1 MKSFRTELENPIVE
15 QDIIELEKKIR
26 LFKEGKLDSEKFR
39 SLRLARGVYGQRQ
52 EGVQMIRIKLPF
64 GKVTPDQLVKIADV
78 ADEYSSGV
86 LHATTRQ
93 DIQIHFVKLEKT
105 PELWA
110 KLEQSDI
117 TLREACG
124 NTVRNIT
131 ASDIAGIDPDEP
143 FDVSPYAD
151 GMFRYFLRNPVC
163 QEMGR
168 KFKIAFSSSDKDTA
182 LTFMHDLGFIPKINE
197 KGERGF
203 KVLIGGGLG
212 AQSFL
217 APTAYEF
224 LHEDLIIPFTEGVL
238 RVFDKYGERT
248 RRHKAR
254 IKYLLSD
261 IGLEKLMEL
270 IAEEQKALKS
280 KTFKIDR
287 NALPEPPTK
296 ANKQFKEVKTA
307 DENQYKTWLST
318 NVFEQKQKGF
328 YGVYVKVLLGNLKTG
343 KARELAETAR
353 EFAADDIRITINQNY
368 LLKYVRKEGLPHL
381 FNALYKIGLA
391 EPGFNSTADITA
403 CPGTDTC
410 NLGISSSTGT
420 AVALEKVVKEEFPE
434 FLHNKDIDIK
444 ISGCMNSC
452 GQHMAAS
459 IGFQGSSLKSGALV
473 LPSLQLVL
481 GGGAA
486 GNGVGLIAEKVIKVP
501 SKRGPQLV
509 RNLLNDY
516 KTNVQENE
524 KFNEYFRRQGKNY
537 FYELLKPLADLSNL
551 TQEDFIDWGHTESY
565 KTAVGVGECAGV
577 MIDLVATLIYE
588 AEEKYEWATNA
599 LENKQYA
606 DSIYHSYATLVS
618 GAKAMLLG
626 KQIQCNTHNK
636 IISDFQEN
644 FVATSEYTA
653 IADFTEFV
661 NQIQKNEPTKE
672 FAEKYFAEAGKF
684 LKDINEL
691 RNKQIAKSPS
701 ETN

>member
-1 MKSFRTELENPIVE
+1 MKSFQTELENPIVQ
-15 QDIIELEKKIR
+15 QDIIDLEKKIH
-26 LFKEGKLDSEKFR
+26 LFREGKIDSEKFR

-64 GKVTPDQLVKIADV
+64 GKVTPDQLIKICDV

-93 DIQIHFVKLEKT
+93 DIQIHFVKLEQT

-197 KGERGF
+197 QGERGF

-254 IKYLLSD
+254 IKYLLHD

-270 IAEEQKALKS
+270 VAEEQKALKS

-287 NALPEPPTK
+287 NALPELLPKTE
-296 ANKQFKEVKTA
+296 KQFAEVKVA
-307 DENQYKTWLST
+307 DENHYQTWLAT
-318 NVFEQKQKGF
+318 NVFEQKQKEF
-328 YGVYVKVLLGNLKTG
+328 YGVYVKVLLGNLKTA
-343 KARELAETAR
+343 KARELAEVAR

-368 LLKYVRKEGLPHL
+368 LFKFVRKEALPHL
-381 FNALYKIGLA
+381 FNALHKIGLSEA
-391 EPGFNSTADITA
+391 GFNSTADITA

-459 IGFQGSSLKSGALV
+459 IGFQGSSLKSGAYV

-516 KTNVQENE
+516 KANVQQNE
-524 KFNEYFRRQGKNY
+524 KFNDYFRRQGKNY

-588 AEEKYEWATNA
+588 AEEKYEWSTKA

-606 DSIYHSYATLVS
+606 DAIYHSYATLIS

-626 KQIQCNTHNK
+626 KQVQCNTHNK

-644 FVATSEYTA
+644 FITTGEYTA
-653 IADFTEFV
+653 VADFSEFV

-672 FAEKYFAEAGKF
+672 FADKYFAEAGKF

-691 RNKQIAKSPS
+691 RNKQIAKSTS
-701 ETN
+701 LS

>member
-1 MKSFRTELENPIVE
+1 MKSFQTELENPIVQ
-15 QDIIELEKKIR
+15 QDIIDLEKKIR
-26 LFKEGKLDSEKFR
+26 LFKEGKIDSEKFR

-64 GKVTPDQLVKIADV
+64 GKVTPDQLIKICDV

-93 DIQIHFVKLEKT
+93 DIQIHFVKLEQT

-131 ASDIAGIDPDEP
+131 ASDIAGIDPDEL

-197 KGERGF
+197 QGERGF

-217 APTAYEF
+217 AYTAYEF

-254 IKYLLSD
+254 IKYLLHD

-270 IAEEQKALKS
+270 VAEEQKSLKS

-287 NALPEPPTK
+287 NALPEPLPKTE
-296 ANKQFKEVKTA
+296 KQFAEVKVA
-307 DENQYKTWLST
+307 DENHYQTWLAT
-318 NVFEQKQKGF
+318 NVFEQKQQGF
-328 YGVYVKVLLGNLKTG
+328 YGVYVKVLLGNLKTL
-343 KARELAETAR
+343 KARELAEVAR

-368 LLKYVRKEGLPHL
+368 LFKYVRKEALPHL
-381 FNALYKIGLA
+381 FNALYKIGLSEA
-391 EPGFNSTADITA
+391 GFNSTADITA

-420 AVALEKVVKEEFPE
+420 AVELEKVVKEEFPE
-434 FLHNKDIDIK
+434 FLHNKDVDIK

-459 IGFQGSSLKSGALV
+459 IGFQGSSLKSGAFI

-516 KTNVQENE
+516 KANVQQNE
-524 KFNEYFRRQGKNY
+524 KFNDYFRRQGKNY

-588 AEEKYEWATNA
+588 AEEKYEWSTKA

-606 DSIYHSYATLVS
+606 DAIYHSYATLIS

-626 KQIQCNTHNK
+626 KQVQCNTHNK

-644 FVATSEYTA
+644 FITTGEYTA
-653 IADFTEFV
+653 VADFSEFV

-672 FAEKYFAEAGKF
+672 FADKYFAEAGKF

-691 RNKQIAKSPS
+691 RNKQIAESAS
-701 ETN
+701 LS

>member
-15 QDIIELEKKIR
+15 QDIIDLEKKIR

-64 GKVTPDQLVKIADV
+64 GKVTPDQLIKIADV

-93 DIQIHFVKLEKT
+93 DIQIHFVKLEET

-151 GMFRYFLRNPVC
+151 GMYRYFLRNPVC

-182 LTFMHDLGFIPKINE
+182 LTFMHDLGFIPKIND

-224 LHEDLIIPFTEGVL
+224 LHEDFIIPFTESVL

-254 IKYLLSD
+254 IKYLLND
-261 IGLEKLMEL
+261 IGLEKVMEL
-270 IAEEQKALKS
+270 VAEEQKALKS

-287 NALPEPPTK
+287 NALPEPLPKTE
-296 ANKQFKEVKTA
+296 KQLLEVKAA
-307 DENQYKTWLST
+307 DENQYQTWLAT

-328 YGVYVKVLLGNLKTG
+328 YGVYVKILLGNLKTA
-343 KARELAETAR
+343 KARELAEVAR
-353 EFAADDIRITINQNY
+353 EFAANDIRITINQNY
-368 LLKYVRKEGLPHL
+368 LFKYVRKEALPSL
-381 FNALYKIGLA
+381 FNALHKIDLSEA
-391 EPGFNSTADITA
+391 GFNSTADITA

-434 FLHNKDIDIK
+434 FLHNKELDIK

-486 GNGVGLIAEKVIKVP
+486 GNGAGLIAEKVIKVP

-509 RNLLNDY
+509 RNLLDDY
-516 KTNVQENE
+516 KTNVHENE
-524 KFNEYFRRQGKNY
+524 KFNDYFRRQGKNY
-537 FYELLKPLADLSNL
+537 FYELLKPLADLSDL

-588 AEEKYEWATNA
+588 AEEKYEWATKA

-606 DSIYHSYATLVS
+606 DAIYHSYATLIS

-626 KQIQCNTHNK
+626 KQVQCNTHNK

-644 FVATSEYTA
+644 FVTTGEYTA
-653 IADFTEFV
+653 VADFTEFV
-661 NQIQKNEPTKE
+661 NQIQKNEPTIE

-691 RNKQIAKSPS
+691 RNKQIAESPVAS
-701 ETN
+701 

>member
-1 MKSFRTELENPIVE
+1 MESFRTELENPIVQ
-15 QDIIELEKKIR
+15 QDIIDLEKKIR
-26 LFKEGKLDSEKFR
+26 LFKEGKIDSEKFR

-64 GKVTPDQLVKIADV
+64 GKVTPDQLIKICDV

-93 DIQIHFVKLEKT
+93 DIQIHFVKLEQT

-131 ASDIAGIDPDEP
+131 ASDIAGIDPDEL

-182 LTFMHDLGFIPKINE
+182 LTFMHDLGFIPKVNE
-197 KGERGF
+197 QGERGF

-254 IKYLLSD
+254 IKYLLND

-270 IAEEQKALKS
+270 VAEEQNALKS
-280 KTFKIDR
+280 KIFKIDR
-287 NALPEPPTK
+287 NALPEPLPK
-296 ANKQFKEVKTA
+296 AEKQFAEVKAA
-307 DENQYKTWLST
+307 DEDQYQTWLST

-328 YGVYVKVLLGNLKTG
+328 YGVYVKVLLGNLKTS
-343 KARELAETAR
+343 KARELAEVAR

-368 LLKYVRKEGLPHL
+368 LFKFVRKEALPHL
-381 FNALYKIGLA
+381 FNALHKIGLSEA
-391 EPGFNSTADITA
+391 GFNSTADITA

-420 AVALEKVVKEEFPE
+420 AVALEQVVKEEFPE

-459 IGFQGSSLKSGALV
+459 IGFQGSSLKSGAYV

-516 KTNVQENE
+516 KANVQPNE
-524 KFNEYFRRQGKNY
+524 KFNDYFRRQGKNY

-565 KTAVGVGECAGV
+565 KTSVGVGECAGV

-588 AEEKYEWATNA
+588 AEEKYEWATKA

-606 DSIYHSYATLVS
+606 DAIYHSYATIVS

-626 KQIQCNTHNK
+626 KQVQCNTHNK

-644 FVATSEYTA
+644 FVATGEYTSV
-653 IADFTEFV
+653 ADFSEFV

-672 FAEKYFAEAGKF
+672 FAEKYLAEAGKF
-684 LKDINEL
+684 LKDINDL
-691 RNKQIAKSPS
+691 RNKQIAKTPAA
-701 ETN
+701 N

>member
-1 MKSFRTELENPIVE
+1 MKSFQTELENPIVQ
-15 QDIIELEKKIR
+15 QDIIDLEKKIR
-26 LFKEGKLDSEKFR
+26 LFKEGKIDSEKFR

-64 GKVTPDQLVKIADV
+64 GKVTPDQLIKICDV
-78 ADEYSSGV
+78 SDKYSSGV

-93 DIQIHFVKLEKT
+93 DIQIHFVKLEQT

-182 LTFMHDLGFIPKINE
+182 LTFMHDLGFIPKLNE
-197 KGERGF
+197 QGERGF

-217 APTAYEF
+217 APTAFEF
-224 LHEDLIIPFTEGVL
+224 LPEDLIIPFTEGVL

-254 IKYLLSD
+254 IKYLLND

-270 IAEEQKALKS
+270 VGEEQNALKS
-280 KTFKIDR
+280 KTFRIDR
-287 NALPEPPTK
+287 NALPEPLPK
-296 ANKQFKEVKTA
+296 AEKQFFEVKAA
-307 DENQYKTWLST
+307 DENQYQTWLAT

-328 YGVYVKVLLGNLKTG
+328 YGVYVKVLLGNLKTS
-343 KARELAETAR
+343 KARELAEVAR

-368 LLKYVRKEGLPHL
+368 LFKYVRKEALPHL
-381 FNALYKIGLA
+381 FNDLHKIGLSEA
-391 EPGFNSTADITA
+391 GFNSTADITA

-420 AVALEKVVKEEFPE
+420 AVALEQVVKEEFPE
-434 FLHNKDIDIK
+434 FLHNKDVDIK

-459 IGFQGSSLKSGALV
+459 IGFQGSSLKSGAFV

-516 KTNVQENE
+516 KINVQKNE
-524 KFNEYFRRQGKNY
+524 KFNDYFRRQGKNY
-537 FYELLKPLADLSNL
+537 FYELLKPLADLSDL

-588 AEEKYEWATNA
+588 AEEKYEWATKA

-606 DSIYHSYATLVS
+606 DAIYHSYATLIS

-626 KQIQCNTHNK
+626 KQVQCNTHNK

-644 FVATSEYTA
+644 FITTGEYNA
-653 IADFTEFV
+653 VADFSEFV

-672 FAEKYFAEAGKF
+672 FAEKYFAEAGNF
-684 LKDINEL
+684 LKDINDL
-691 RNKQIAKSPS
+691 RNKQIA
-701 ETN
+701 ETPAAN

>member
-1 MKSFRTELENPIVE
+1 MNSFRTELENPIVQ
-15 QDIIELEKKIR
+15 QDIIDLEKKIR
-26 LFKEGKLDSEKFR
+26 LFKEGKIDSENFR

-64 GKVTPDQLVKIADV
+64 GKVTPDQLIKICDV

-93 DIQIHFVKLEKT
+93 DIQIHFVKLEQT

-131 ASDIAGIDPDEP
+131 ASDISGIDPDEP

-151 GMFRYFLRNPVC
+151 AMFRYFLRNPVC

-197 KGERGF
+197 QGKRGF

-254 IKYLLSD
+254 IKYLLHD

-280 KTFKIDR
+280 KIFKIDR
-287 NALPEPPTK
+287 NALPEPLPK
-296 ANKQFKEVKTA
+296 AEKQFAEVKAA
-307 DENQYKTWLST
+307 DENQYQTWLAT

-328 YGVYVKVLLGNLKTG
+328 YGVYVKVLLGNLKTS
-343 KARELAETAR
+343 KARELAEVAR

-368 LLKYVRKEGLPHL
+368 LFKFVRKEALPHL
-381 FNALYKIGLA
+381 FNALHKIGLSEA
-391 EPGFNSTADITA
+391 GHNSTADITA

-410 NLGISSSTGT
+410 NLGISNSTGT
-420 AVALEKVVKEEFPE
+420 ALALEKIIKDEFPK
-434 FLHNKDIDIK
+434 FLHNKDVDIK

-501 SKRGPQLV
+501 SKRGPELV

-516 KTNVQENE
+516 KTNALKNE

-588 AEEKYEWATNA
+588 AEEKYEWATKA

-606 DSIYHSYATLVS
+606 DAIYHSYATIVS

-626 KQIQCNTHNK
+626 KQVQCNTHNK

-644 FVATSEYTA
+644 FVATREYTA
-653 IADFTEFV
+653 VADFTEFV

-672 FAEKYFAEAGKF
+672 FADKYFAEAGKF

-691 RNKQIAKSPS
+691 RNKQIAESPS
-701 ETN
+701 VN

>member
-1 MKSFRTELENPIVE
+1 MKSFQTELENPIVQ
-15 QDIIELEKKIR
+15 QDIIDLEKKIR
-26 LFKEGKLDSEKFR
+26 LFKEGKIDSEKFR

-64 GKVTPDQLVKIADV
+64 GKVTPDQLIKICDV

-93 DIQIHFVKLEKT
+93 DIQIHFVKLEQT

-182 LTFMHDLGFIPKINE
+182 LTFMHDLGFIPKLNE
-197 KGERGF
+197 QGERGF

-254 IKYLLSD
+254 IKYLLND

-270 IAEEQKALKS
+270 VAQEQKALKS
-280 KTFKIDR
+280 KIFKIDR
-287 NALPEPPTK
+287 NALPVPIPK
-296 ANKQFKEVKTA
+296 AEQQFVEVKVA
-307 DENQYKTWLST
+307 DENQYQTWLAT

-328 YGVYVKVLLGNLKTG
+328 YGVYIKVLLGNLKTS
-343 KARELAETAR
+343 KARELAEVAR

-368 LLKYVRKEGLPHL
+368 LFKFVRKEALPHL
-381 FNALYKIGLA
+381 FNALHKIGLSEA
-391 EPGFNSTADITA
+391 GFNSTADITA

-420 AVALEKVVKEEFPE
+420 AVALEQVVKEEFPE
-434 FLHNKDIDIK
+434 FLHNKDVDIK

-459 IGFQGSSLKSGALV
+459 IGFQGSSLKSGAFV

-516 KTNVQENE
+516 KANVQQNE
-524 KFNEYFRRQGKNY
+524 KFNDYFRRQGKNY

-588 AEEKYEWATNA
+588 AEEKYEWATKA

-606 DSIYHSYATLVS
+606 DAIYHSYATLIS

-626 KQIQCNTHNK
+626 KQVQCNTHNK

-644 FVATSEYTA
+644 FVATGEYSA
-653 IADFTEFV
+653 VADFTEFV

-684 LKDINEL
+684 LKDINDL
-691 RNKQIAKSPS
+691 RNKQIA
-701 ETN
+701 ETPAAN

>member
-1 MKSFRTELENPIVE
+1 MKSFQTELENPIVQ
-15 QDIIELEKKIR
+15 QDIIDLEKKIR
-26 LFKEGKLDSEKFR
+26 LFKEGKIDSEKFR

-64 GKVTPDQLVKIADV
+64 GKITPDQLIKICDV

-93 DIQIHFVKLEKT
+93 DIQIHFVKLEQT

-151 GMFRYFLRNPVC
+151 AMFRYFLRNPVC

-217 APTAYEF
+217 APTAFEF
-224 LHEDLIIPFTEGVL
+224 LPEDLIIPFTEGVL

-254 IKYLLSD
+254 IKYLLND

-270 IAEEQKALKS
+270 VAEEQKALKS
-280 KTFKIDR
+280 KTFRIDR
-287 NALPEPPTK
+287 NALPEPLPK
-296 ANKQFKEVKTA
+296 AEKQFADVKAA
-307 DENQYKTWLST
+307 DENQYQTWLAT

-328 YGVYVKVLLGNLKTG
+328 YGVYVKVLLGNLKTA
-343 KARELAETAR
+343 KARELAEIAR

-368 LLKYVRKEGLPHL
+368 LFKFVRKEALPHL
-381 FNALYKIGLA
+381 FNALHKIGLSEA
-391 EPGFNSTADITA
+391 GFNSTADITA

-459 IGFQGSSLKSGALV
+459 IGFQGSSLKSGAHV

-516 KTNVQENE
+516 KANVQQNE
-524 KFNEYFRRQGKNY
+524 KFNDYFRRQGKNY

-588 AEEKYEWATNA
+588 AEEKYEWATKA

-606 DSIYHSYATLVS
+606 DAIYHSYATLVS

-626 KQIQCNTHNK
+626 KQVQCNTHNK

-644 FVATSEYTA
+644 FVATGEYTSV
-653 IADFTEFV
+653 ADFSEFV

-672 FAEKYFAEAGKF
+672 FADKYFAEAGKF

-691 RNKQIAKSPS
+691 RNKQIAESPS
-701 ETN
+701 VN

>member
-1 MKSFRTELENPIVE
+1 MKSFQTELENPIVE

-26 LFKEGKLDSEKFR
+26 LFKEGKIDSEKFR

-64 GKVTPDQLVKIADV
+64 GKVTPDQLIKICDV

-93 DIQIHFVKLEKT
+93 DIQIHFVKLEQT

-151 GMFRYFLRNPVC
+151 AMFRYFLRNPVC

-224 LHEDLIIPFTEGVL
+224 LQEDLIIPFTEGVL

-254 IKYLLSD
+254 IKYLLND
-261 IGLEKLMEL
+261 IGLEKLMQL
-270 IAEEQKALKS
+270 VAEEQKALKS

-287 NALPEPPTK
+287 NALPEPLPK
-296 ANKQFKEVKTA
+296 PEKQFAKIKPV
-307 DENQYKTWLST
+307 DEKQYQTWLAT
-318 NVFEQKQKGF
+318 NVFEQKQKEF
-328 YGVYVKVLLGNLKTG
+328 YGVYVKVLLGNLKTA
-343 KARELAETAR
+343 KARELAEVAR

-368 LLKYVRKEGLPHL
+368 LFKFVRKEALPHL
-381 FNALYKIGLA
+381 FNALHKIGLS

-420 AVALEKVVKEEFPE
+420 AIELENVIKTEFPE

-516 KTNVQENE
+516 KTNALENE
-524 KFNEYFRRQGKNY
+524 KFNDYFRRQGKNY

-588 AEEKYEWATNA
+588 AEEKYEWATKA

-606 DSIYHSYATLVS
+606 DAIYHSYATLVS

-626 KQIQCNTHNK
+626 KQVQCNTHNK

-644 FVATSEYTA
+644 FVATGEYTA
-653 IADFTEFV
+653 VTDFTALV

-672 FAEKYFAEAGKF
+672 FAENYFAEAGNF

-691 RNKQIAKSPS
+691 RNKQIAESPS
-701 ETN
+701 VS

>member
-1 MKSFRTELENPIVE
+1 MKSFQTELENPIVQ
-15 QDIIELEKKIR
+15 QDIIDLEKKIH
-26 LFKEGKLDSEKFR
+26 LFREGKIDSEKFR

-64 GKVTPDQLVKIADV
+64 GKVTPDQLIKICDV

-93 DIQIHFVKLEKT
+93 DIQIHFVKLEQT

-197 KGERGF
+197 QGERGF

-254 IKYLLSD
+254 IKYLLHD

-270 IAEEQKALKS
+270 VAEEQKALKS

-287 NALPEPPTK
+287 NALPELLPKTE
-296 ANKQFKEVKTA
+296 KQFAEVKVA
-307 DENQYKTWLST
+307 DENHYQTWLAT
-318 NVFEQKQKGF
+318 NVFEQKQKEF
-328 YGVYVKVLLGNLKTG
+328 YGVYVKVLLGNLKTA
-343 KARELAETAR
+343 KARELAEVAR

-368 LLKYVRKEGLPHL
+368 LFKFVRKEALPHL
-381 FNALYKIGLA
+381 FNALHKIGLSEA
-391 EPGFNSTADITA
+391 GFNSTADITA

-459 IGFQGSSLKSGALV
+459 IGFQGSSLKSGAYV

-516 KTNVQENE
+516 KANVQQNE
-524 KFNEYFRRQGKNY
+524 KFNDYFRRQGKNY
-537 FYELLKPLADLSNL
+537 FYELLKPLADLSKL

-588 AEEKYEWATNA
+588 AEEKYEWATKA

-606 DSIYHSYATLVS
+606 DAIYHSYTTLIS

-626 KQIQCNTHNK
+626 KQVQCNTHNK

-644 FVATSEYTA
+644 FATTGEYIA
-653 IADFTEFV
+653 VADFSEFV

-672 FAEKYFAEAGKF
+672 FADKYFAEAGKF

-691 RNKQIAKSPS
+691 RNKQIAKSTS
-701 ETN
+701 LS

>member
-1 MKSFRTELENPIVE
+1 MKSFRTELENPIVA
-15 QDIIELEKKIR
+15 QDIIDLEKKIR
-26 LFKEGKLDSEKFR
+26 LFKEGKIDSEKFR
-39 SLRLARGVYGQRQ
+39 SLRLARGIYGQRQ

-64 GKVTPDQLVKIADV
+64 GKVTPEQLIKICDV

-131 ASDIAGIDPDEP
+131 ASDIAGIDPYEP

-151 GMFRYFLRNPVC
+151 AMFRYFLRNPVC
-163 QEMGR
+163 QELGR
-168 KFKIAFSSSDKDTA
+168 KFKIAFSSNDKDTA

-217 APTAYEF
+217 AYTAYEF
-224 LHEDLIIPFTEGVL
+224 LSEDLIIPFTEGVL

-254 IKYLLSD
+254 IKYLLND
-261 IGLEKLMEL
+261 IGLEKLLEL
-270 IAEEQKALKS
+270 VAKEQKALKS
-280 KTFKIDR
+280 KIFKINT
-287 NALPEPPTK
+287 NALPEPIPK
-296 ANKQFKEVKTA
+296 PEKQFAEVKAA
-307 DENQYKTWLST
+307 DENQYQTWLAT

-328 YGVYVKVLLGNLKTG
+328 YGVYVKVLLGNLKTA
-343 KARELAETAR
+343 KARELAEVAR

-368 LLKYVRKEGLPHL
+368 LLKYVRQQALPHL
-381 FNALYKIGLA
+381 FNALHKIGLSEA
-391 EPGFNSTADITA
+391 GFNSTADITA

-420 AVALEKVVKEEFPE
+420 ALALEKVVKEEFPE
-434 FLHNKDIDIK
+434 FLHNTDVNIK

-459 IGFQGSSLKSGALV
+459 IGFQGSSLKNGALV

-516 KTNVQENE
+516 KTNAQKNE
-524 KFNEYFRRQGKNY
+524 KFNDYFRRQGKNY

-588 AEEKYEWATNA
+588 AEEKHEWAKKA

-606 DSIYHSYATLVS
+606 DAIYHSYSTLVS

-636 IISDFQEN
+636 IISDFHEN
-644 FVATSEYTA
+644 FVATGQYLA
-653 IADFTEFV
+653 ITDFTEFV

-672 FAEKYFAEAGKF
+672 FAEKYFADAGKF
-684 LKDINEL
+684 LKDISEL
-691 RNKQIAKSPS
+691 RNKQIAESSPV
-701 ETN
+701 N